1 MTTDD
6 NSTKFWIGIAS
17 AFVIPSLAYSYAQG
31 STVQSINT
39 LTRTVEQLQSTIDKV
54 NDKIDKQS
62 NRITTIETVQSL
74 GGKK

>member
-1 MTTDD
+1 MSTE

-39 LTRTVEQLQSTIDKV
+39 LTKTVEQLQSTIDKIS
-54 NDKIDKQS
+54 DKLDTQGQ
-62 NRITTIETVQSL
+62 RITTIEALQSL
-74 GGKK
+74 REKK